1 MKKVQQRKSVL
12 LHALH
17 QVRYDAGS
25 KPSKKP
31 QRIKTDKLTVHVG
44 HARQQAPNQHAYYTY
59 VPVELDPV
67 SFVVKMPD

>member
-1 MKKVQQRKSVL
+1 MMRAQI
-12 LHALH
+12 
-17 QVRYDAGS
+17 
-25 KPSKKP
+25 P
-31 QRIKTDKLTVHVG
+31 QKNLNVKKTDKLTVHVG